1 MKLDNTTFRG
11 LILVIAAVSLVI
23 RPERMAEIVAA
34 AFSLVGMINIIR
46 DPNPPTA

>member
-11 LILVIAAVSLVI
+11 LILVISAIALVI
-23 RPERMAEIVAA
+23 RPEHMTQIVAS

-46 DPNPPTA
+46 NPPQS